1 MTRVSA
7 AVLSLAVR
15 FRLRLRPSARKTPSG
30 EVSSGKRTGA
40 PSAVLVVD
48 RNGDPIT
55 GPHAGP
61 HAGLH
66 AGPHTRARACPSA
79 GPSAGP
85 TGPDEGTDPAL
96 GPAPAAAPP
105 VPRTD
110 HARVAP
116 RGGGPGSWS
125 APRVAAVEADLL
137 LRVSEV
143 ASGIA
148 SEIVSELVGRPVVE
162 CRTTINDPPPARS

>member
-1 MTRVSA
+1 MTRVPA

-61 HAGLH
+61 H
-66 AGPHTRARACPSA
+66 TRARACPSA

-110 HARVAP
+110 HARVTP

-162 CRTTINDPPPARS
+162 CRTTINDPPPAGS